1 MSESDFLTTDDVE
14 ALANLVEM
22 IAQDEEG
29 AVDKAHGEAIL
40 AMTKDAREGRNRGE
54 DPVIEILRRGHQA
67 RVSECLKLEAEG
79 DPQ

>member
-40 AMTKDAREGRNRGE
+40 AMTKDAREGRNCGRI
-54 DPVIEILRRGHQA
+54 PSSRSCAAAIRLVLA
-67 RVSECLKLEAEG
+67 NA
-79 DPQ
+79 